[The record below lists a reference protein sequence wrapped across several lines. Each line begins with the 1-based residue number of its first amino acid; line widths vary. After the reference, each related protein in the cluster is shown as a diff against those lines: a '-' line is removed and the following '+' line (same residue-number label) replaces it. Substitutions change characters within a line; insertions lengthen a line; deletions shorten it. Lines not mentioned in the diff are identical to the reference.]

1 MQTTE
6 LVAKK
11 LDANVRSA
19 MTEEVHAVLG
29 SATVGEVADRMLD
42 AGLHRIVVVDNE
54 NCVLGVVS
62 QRDVLRQY
70 LATQDKN
77 PVSPGVAF
85 ESIEI
90 GSLISRDRPLTVTPD
105 VPLNNA
111 AMVLAANKIGCLPVV
126 GFEGDLVGLLTA
138 SDVLRHITGGVSARL
153 EAAFQ
158 MYSPTQEQKVKL
170 PAYIRKSSGELVIPL
185 KSMEK
190 PEARTKFVVLG
201 YDPPSGRILVKFAGD
216 EQGTE
221 SAMLT
226 RADDGCLVVAS
237 SGFVAH
243 YNLAGKTSAFD
254 VSSHK
259 DNRYLVLSPRQSN

>member
-6 LVAKK
+6 LVAQK
-11 LDANVRSA
+11 LEAKVSSA
-19 MTEEVHAVLG
+19 MTSDVEAVLA

-42 AGLHRIVVVDNE
+42 EGVHRIIVVDKQ

-70 LATQDKN
+70 LATQERS
-77 PVSPGVAF
+77 PVSTEVAF
-85 ESIEI
+85 ETIEI
-90 GSLISRDRPLTVTPD
+90 GSLINRDRPLTVTAD
-105 VPLNNA
+105 VPLTNA

-126 GFEGDLVGLLTA
+126 GFHGDLLGVLTT
-138 SDVLRHITGGVSARL
+138 SDVLRHITGGVSVRL
-153 EAAFQ
+153 ESSFQ
-158 MYSPTQEQKVKL
+158 MYSVTQETKVKL

-190 PEARTKFVVLG
+190 PEARTKYVVLG

-216 EQGTE
+216 EPGVE

-226 RADDGCLVVAS
+226 RVDDGCLVVAS
-237 SGFVAH
+237 SGFVTH
-243 YNLAGKTSAFD
+243 YNLAGKTSAFEL
-254 VSSHK
+254 SSHK
-259 DNRYLVLSPRQSN
+259 DNRYIVLSPRQTN